1 MCLTYRSSSVLIVD
15 DVITAGTAIGE
26 AMKILEN
33 AQAKPCGVCISLDRQ
48 ERVSNEDSRSAIQV
62 VQEKYGLRVISIAT
76 LNGLVE
82 FMEMSDN
89 VEHTDAIKAY
99 RTQYGLVV

>member
-1 MCLTYRSSSVLIVD
+1 MIVD

-48 ERVSNEDSRSAIQV
+48 EKVSKEDPRSAIQV
-62 VQEKYGLRVISIAT
+62 VQEKYGLQVVSIAN
-76 LNGLVE
+76 LNGLVDFLE
-82 FMEMSDN
+82 QASDN
-89 VEHTDAIKAY
+89 TQHADAIKAY
-99 RTQYGLVV
+99 RAQYGLALS